1 MHNLLNT
8 SNTFQ
13 ESSICFRLLIVLE
26 RRHACVVRSSNVV
39 NDAKIES
46 NLDNEKESAEKLQ
59 LGKVPVHLTKC
70 RERSKGK
77 L

>member
-1 MHNLLNT
+1 M
-8 SNTFQ
+8 
-13 ESSICFRLLIVLE
+13 LE
-26 RRHACVVRSSNVV
+26 RRHACVVRSSDVV